1 MLQQTQVATVIP
13 YYERFLARFPD
24 VAALAAAPLDDV
36 LHLWSGLG
44 YYARG
49 RNMHCAARLVCA
61 EHGGALPEDLDA
73 LRSLPGIGRST
84 AGAILALACGQRQP
98 ILDGNAKRVLAR
110 FHGIHGWT
118 GAASTERKLWALA
131 EANTPAFEV
140 ARYTQ
145 AMMDLGATVCT
156 RSRPGCDRC
165 PLADECSARALGRQH
180 ELPAPRPR
188 RSLPVR
194 CTRMLIAVNAERA
207 VLLERRAVTGVWGG
221 LWSFPELAGE
231 ESAQQWIERRLGCR
245 AGVPEEWP
253 VLRHTFTHFH
263 LDIVPLLARVAA
275 APAAVMER
283 PGLVWYKKDAPVAL
297 GLATP
302 VRALIARLDGK
313 T

>member
-1 MLQQTQVATVIP
+1 
-13 YYERFLARFPD
+13 
-24 VAALAAAPLDDV
+24 
-36 LHLWSGLG
+36 
-44 YYARG
+44 
-49 RNMHCAARLVCA
+49 
-61 EHGGALPEDLDA
+61 
-73 LRSLPGIGRST
+73 
-84 AGAILALACGQRQP
+84 
-98 ILDGNAKRVLAR
+98 
-110 FHGIHGWT
+110 
-118 GAASTERKLWALA
+118 ASTERKLWALA

-165 PLADECSARALGRQH
+165 PLADECSARALWRQH

-253 VLRHTFTHFH
+253 VLRHTF
-263 LDIVPLLARVAA
+263 
-275 APAAVMER
+275 
-283 PGLVWYKKDAPVAL
+283 
-297 GLATP
+297 
-302 VRALIARLDGK
+302 
-313 T
+313 